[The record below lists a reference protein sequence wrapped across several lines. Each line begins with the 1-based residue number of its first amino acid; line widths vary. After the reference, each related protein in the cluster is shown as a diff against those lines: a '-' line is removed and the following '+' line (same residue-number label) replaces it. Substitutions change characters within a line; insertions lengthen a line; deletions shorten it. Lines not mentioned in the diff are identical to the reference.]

1 MALQTP
7 AGTAALPRR
16 GTGQEMHPKEDEE
29 DESRLFGFFSG
40 LTGTL

>member
-7 AGTAALPRR
+7 AGTPALPRK

-29 DESRLFGFFSG
+29 DESRLFVPNIILFFCK
-40 LTGTL
+40 